1 MLPLILV
8 AALAGLA
15 VALSSPA
22 SGALPKPPL
31 ITATTATFTI
41 PSPGSS
47 MWYLRLWSHGTLEGS
62 QNATSGTL
70 TVDVP
75 ATSDCQFQADVS
87 VLTASGTRYFY
98 SGARA
103 TVPGCG
109 PVSQTIVGHIFL
121 CTTAGAQTTT
131 EETGGTLSTTG
142 PQVLSQPN
150 PLGPTKVTSGT
161 YSMTATPPSGFELVA
176 CGGTA
181 TVGPEGDSAT
191 EPVTV
196 PAGGQGVGNFYV
208 IAPVP
213 AGSLSGGSGPPGGLG
228 SGSGRPTSPG
238 TSKPAV
244 PSHSVPML
252 TRIASPQLAL
262 TGLDTGPLLIVGF
275 LTLALGSLSLLASRS
290 RRRAVVVDRRRSRAR
305 H

>member
-1 MLPLILV
+1 MV
-8 AALAGLA
+8 

-22 SGALPKPPL
+22 SGALPKPPV
-31 ITATTATFTI
+31 ITATTTTFTI
-41 PSPGSS
+41 PSPGTST
-47 MWYLRLWSHGTLEGS
+47 WYLRLWSHGNLEGS

-75 ATSDCQFQADVS
+75 STSDCAFQADVS
-87 VLTASGTRYFY
+87 VLTVSGTRYFY

-109 PVSQTIVGHIFL
+109 PVTQTIAGHILL

-142 PQVLSQPN
+142 PQVLSQSN
-150 PLGPTKVTSGT
+150 PLGPTKVPFGSYT
-161 YSMTATPPSGFELVA
+161 MTATAPSGFELVA
-176 CGGTA
+176 CGGAA
-181 TVGPEGDSAT
+181 TIGPEGDSAT

-228 SGSGRPTSPG
+228 SGKGPPTKPG
-238 TSKPAV
+238 TSAPAV
-244 PSHSVPML
+244 PVSHGVPTL
-252 TRIASPQLAL
+252 TKIASPKLAL
-262 TGLDTGPLLIVGF
+262 TGLDTAPLLIVG
-275 LTLALGSLSLLASRS
+275 LLALVLGTLSLLTSRT
-290 RRRAVVVDRRRSRAR
+290 RRRALVVDRRRSRAR